1 MTTVKT
7 NSARL
12 RASRLARVQVDLPS
26 PGSPIE
32 VFPVVAPE
40 DFPEAAPQVG
50 VRDPEVAS
58 ELVIEP
64 SPGLS
69 KATGLTFLAPQ
80 GSLRQNPA
88 AVYLAQ
94 YLAKPK
100 SHTAV
105 LGAMKRIL
113 RVSGKPAT
121 SREDVLAFDWT
132 VIGYQDVLMIKTA
145 LMLQYG
151 YKTTNHAL
159 SVLRGVMRQCYAM
172 DYIKSDVFSKLMLV
186 KGEKGKRL
194 PKGRLVPVDE
204 IKRLLMACDS
214 GMIGTRDAAVLMSLF
229 ATGGRRA
236 ELCAV
241 TLEKLDRQ
249 SGKARIIGKGNKE
262 RVIRFGVAMP
272 YIEAWIKMR
281 GTEPGP
287 LFRSFD
293 TIHKNK
299 TPGLSESAMWA
310 IVKRLAETAG
320 INPAPSPHDF
330 RRTFI
335 SGLLSK
341 GVDIATVQD
350 MAGHASIITTK
361 MYDLR
366 GEEAGDEAHKKI
378 LDPFDKYL

>member
-1 MTTVKT
+1 MAAVKT
-7 NSARL
+7 NSAAL
-12 RASRLARVQVDLPS
+12 RAAKLARVVVNLPS

-32 VFPVVAPE
+32 VFPVLGPE
-40 DFPEAAPQVG
+40 DRPAA
-50 VRDPEVAS
+50 
-58 ELVIEP
+58 ELVLE
-64 SPGLS
+64 
-69 KATGLTFLAPQ
+69 KATGLALPTPQ
-80 GSLRQNPA
+80 GALRDNPA

-113 RVSGKPAT
+113 RAVGKSAT
-121 SREDVLAFDWT
+121 SREDVLAFNWAS
-132 VIGYQDVLMIKTA
+132 IGYQDVLMIKTA
-145 LMLQYG
+145 LMLQHG

-159 SVLRGVMRQCYAM
+159 SILRGVMRQCYAM
-172 DYIKSDVFSKLMLV
+172 DLIESDVFSKLMLV
-186 KGEKGKRL
+186 KGEKGNRL
-194 PKGRLVPVDE
+194 PKGRLIPQDE
-204 IKRLLMACDS
+204 IKKLLTACGS
-214 GMIGTRDAAVLMSLF
+214 SMIGTRDAAVLMSLF

-241 TLEKLDRQ
+241 VIEKLDHNT
-249 SGKARIIGKGNKE
+249 GKTKVVGKGNKE

-272 YIEAWIKMR
+272 YVETWIKTR
-281 GTEPGP
+281 GGEPGP

-293 TIHKNK
+293 TVHKNK
-299 TPGLSESAMWA
+299 RPGLSESAMWA

-320 INPAPSPHDF
+320 IDPAPSPHDF

-378 LDPFDKYL
+378 RDPFEV

>member
-1 MTTVKT
+1 MTAVKT
-7 NSARL
+7 NSATL
-12 RASRLARVQVDLPS
+12 RATKRARVVVALPA

-32 VFPVVAPE
+32 VFPVLGPE
-40 DFPEAAPQVG
+40 DFLEQERMLKTSPSLQTALTSEAP
-50 VRDPEVAS
+50 
-58 ELVIEP
+58 
-64 SPGLS
+64 
-69 KATGLTFLAPQ
+69 KT
-80 GSLRQNPA
+80 LRQNPA
-88 AVYLAQ
+88 AVYLARF
-94 YLAKPK
+94 LAKPK
-100 SHTAV
+100 SHAAV

-113 RVSGKPAT
+113 RVLGEVTISL
-121 SREDVLAFDWT
+121 EDVIAFNWAS
-132 VIGYQDVLMIKTA
+132 IAYQDVMAIKSS
-145 LMLQYG
+145 LMLRHG

-159 SVLRGVMRQCYAM
+159 SILRGIMRECYAL
-172 DYIKSDVFSKLMLV
+172 DLIASDVFSKLMLV
-186 KGEKGKRL
+186 KGEKGNRL
-194 PKGRLVPVDE
+194 PKGRLVPQDE
-204 IKRLLMACDS
+204 IKRLLTICGPS
-214 GMIGTRDAAVLMSLF
+214 TIGIRDAAVLMSLF

-241 TLEKLDRQ
+241 TLERLDRRT
-249 SGKARIIGKGNKE
+249 GKARVVGKGNKE

-272 YIEAWIKMR
+272 YIETWIKVR

-287 LFRSFD
+287 LFQSFD

-310 IVKRLAETAG
+310 IVKRLAESAS
-320 INPAPSPHDF
+320 ISPAPSPHDF

-335 SGLLSK
+335 SGLLSR

-378 LDPFDKYL
+378 KDPFTD